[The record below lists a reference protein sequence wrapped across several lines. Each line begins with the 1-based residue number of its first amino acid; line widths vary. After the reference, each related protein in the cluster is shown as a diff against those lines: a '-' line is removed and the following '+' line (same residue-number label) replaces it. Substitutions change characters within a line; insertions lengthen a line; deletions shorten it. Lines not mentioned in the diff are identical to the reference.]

1 MRNTLSQAIKVVF
14 SPEAIVPFL
23 IGSICLAVLGSAIYD
38 ILKNIFGST
47 TPSLIRI
54 GAIAFLILCLA
65 VGVVGGV
72 ISRRLS
78 RLSVEVPFEV
88 QQKQLTRKYRGLI
101 LLVSQPEACT
111 TAIRFHLGNQVG
123 DLERC
128 WLVCSQQK
136 LSIAE
141 DLCRQFPQVCVDKPI
156 LVNDIYNPLEFY
168 DRIQEIYTTRL
179 LSGWQESDVIADYT
193 GMTAHASVGTVL
205 ACVGTARP
213 LQYTPAK
220 VDAQGK
226 IVGSLNPIRIA
237 LRRQQVGSRTKS
249 LERMDRRKSPTH

>member
-1 MRNTLSQAIKVVF
+1 MRNNLSQAIKVVF
-14 SPEAIVPFL
+14 SPETILPFL
-23 IGSICLAVLGSAIYD
+23 IGSICLAVFGSAIYD
-38 ILKNIFGST
+38 ILKNEFGST
-47 TPSLIRI
+47 TPALIRL

-101 LLVSQPEACT
+101 LLVSQPEACA

-128 WLVCSQQK
+128 WLVSSQQK
-136 LSIAE
+136 LAIAE
-141 DLCRQFPQVCVDKPI
+141 DLVRQFPQVCVDKPI
-156 LVNDIYNPLEFY
+156 LINDIYNPLEFY
-168 DRIQEIYTTRL
+168 DRIQEIYANRL
-179 LSGWQESDVIADYT
+179 PSGWQESNVIADYT

-205 ACVGTARP
+205 ACVGTTRP

-220 VDAQGK
+220 IDAQGK
-226 IVGSLNPIRIA
+226 IIGSLDPIRVE
-237 LRRQQVGSRTKS
+237 LRRQQFSSRARQSGQTRYIK
-249 LERMDRRKSPTH
+249 